1 MPTPPTAKLVE
12 PGQARTIRL
21 YGVRFDYK
29 VDSADSGGDLAVLQ
43 VEIPPRTLVKPHNH
57 TREDEF
63 THVLAGTVGVR
74 TGDHRRRLD
83 RGTRAHLRGQA
94 LSHRPGPRLA

>member
-1 MPTPPTAKLVE
+1 MPSTPRPKLVA
-12 PGQARTIRL
+12 PGDGRTVQL
-21 YGVRFDYK
+21 FGVRFGYQ
-29 VDSADSGGDLAVLQ
+29 VTSADSGGSLAVLE

-94 LSHRPGPRLA
+94 LSHRPGSVSA